1 MSLRGAEGEVRAPG
15 RPPRRASLRAGGVQV
30 LAHTLRHDAPATP
43 QLREGVAAILER
55 VRAEGDDALVAVN
68 REFGSPAFTHDR
80 LRTPKVALE
89 TAGYRV
95 PAVLREAIA
104 TSASQVRQV
113 AEALMPRPAYVR
125 LPHGQRVSVRVI
137 PVDSVGCYVPGGRAA
152 YPSSLIMAAVPAQ
165 VAGVGRI
172 AVVSPPGPDGKVAP
186 AVLATAAALGLDEVY
201 AAGGAAAIGALAY
214 GTATIPPVAVVVG
227 PGNPWVQEAKRQV
240 VGVVGIE
247 SVAGPSEVLVLA
259 DDSADPRV
267 VAADLLA
274 QAEHGPDSLSVLATT
289 DRALL
294 DAVAEAVAREPASD
308 GMITLVE
315 CGSWTLAAELAEALA
330 PEHLQL
336 NLRDAEAVAERV
348 RSAGAVFVG
357 PNGGTAFGD
366 YVAGSNHVLPTG
378 GAARFASALGPA
390 TYVRHMSVVEMPQG
404 AVDALTP
411 HLAALADA
419 EGFPQHRRSA
429 EIRTSR

>member
-1 MSLRGAEGEVRAPG
+1 
-15 RPPRRASLRAGGVQV
+15 
-30 LAHTLRHDAPATP
+30 
-43 QLREGVAAILER
+43 
-55 VRAEGDDALVAVN
+55 
-68 REFGSPAFTHDR
+68 
-80 LRTPKVALE
+80 
-89 TAGYRV
+89 
-95 PAVLREAIA
+95 
-104 TSASQVRQV
+104 
-113 AEALMPRPAYVR
+113 
-125 LPHGQRVSVRVI
+125 
-137 PVDSVGCYVPGGRAA
+137 
-152 YPSSLIMAAVPAQ
+152 
-165 VAGVGRI
+165 
-172 AVVSPPGPDGKVAP
+172 
-186 AVLATAAALGLDEVY
+186 
-201 AAGGAAAIGALAY
+201 
-214 GTATIPPVAVVVG
+214 
-227 PGNPWVQEAKRQV
+227 
-240 VGVVGIE
+240 
-247 SVAGPSEVLVLA
+247 
-259 DDSADPRV
+259 
-267 VAADLLA
+267 
-274 QAEHGPDSLSVLATT
+274 
-289 DRALL
+289 
-294 DAVAEAVAREPASD
+294 
-308 GMITLVE
+308 MITLVE